1 MRERFTA
8 VLACAEQPHSRTAS
22 TVLIGSFA
30 LLLALSY
37 AVLPQPKFD
46 PPNESSSNSTINF
59 DDQNAYLKQSADGR
73 YWLCID
79 GCEPLPLTEGDVRF
93 YLEHSVFKYV
103 REDAQ

>member
-8 VLACAEQPHSRTAS
+8 
-22 TVLIGSFA
+22 VLIGSFA